1 MRISAV
7 MEHAKMEFPEV
18 VGKSVAELTVYDD
31 PAYGREV
38 LLVFTDGT
46 QLSVC
51 IGVKQTVDARYCRD
65 DTPDSPIFTRA
76 D

>member
-1 MRISAV
+1 
-7 MEHAKMEFPEV
+7 MEHAKIEFPEV
-18 VGKSVAELTVYDD
+18 VGKSVAELTIYDD

-38 LLVFTDGT
+38 LLRFTDGT

-51 IGVKQTVDARYCRD
+51 IGVRQTVDARYCRD
-65 DTPDSPIFTRA
+65 DRPDNPIFTRV

>member
-1 MRISAV
+1 M
-7 MEHAKMEFPEV
+7 
-18 VGKSVAELTVYDD
+18 AELTVYDD

-65 DTPDSPIFTRA
+65 DTRDNPIFTRVDCGA
-76 D
+76 LRYGPDGIPFIAGA

>member
-1 MRISAV
+1 MSAL
-7 MEHAKMEFPEV
+7 MEHATIEFPEV

-31 PAYGREV
+31 PAYGRKV
-38 LLVFTDGT
+38 LLQFTDGT

-51 IGVKQTVDARYCRD
+51 IGVKQTVDARYCRH
-65 DTPDSPIFTRA
+65 DTPDKPIFTRV